1 MVIYQTTWSTWSFK
15 RKMALLLGCVRNSL
29 AAFGIRN
36 KLLLCK
42 KIIKGPKSNLMTS
55 DQSIN
60 LSGEEFTKKQLVS
73 HLF

>member
-1 MVIYQTTWSTWSFK
+1 
-15 RKMALLLGCVRNSL
+15 MALLLGCVRNSF

-42 KIIKGPKSNLMTS
+42 KIVKGPKSNLMTS
-55 DQSIN
+55 EQSFN